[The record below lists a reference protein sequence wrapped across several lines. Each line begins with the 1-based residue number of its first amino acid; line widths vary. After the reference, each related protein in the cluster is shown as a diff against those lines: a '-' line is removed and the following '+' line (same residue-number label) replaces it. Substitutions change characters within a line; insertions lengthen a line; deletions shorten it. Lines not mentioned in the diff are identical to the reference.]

1 MADPEDDMTTNN
13 TNNPDNSGKTDPY
26 RLCKLPVR
34 LTLDLV
40 LGVPDGMSDAEALI
54 TMYKELQGYLM
65 ADTDSALDCFEISD
79 EQVAELAEDGTELSE
94 LHDGYAGPFICEKTR
109 LTVDQTDPTHA
120 E

>member
-1 MADPEDDMTTNN
+1 MN
-13 TNNPDNSGKTDPY
+13 TSNSDNSGKTGKTDPH
-26 RLCKLPVR
+26 RLRRLPVR
-34 LTLDLV
+34 LTLDLA
-40 LGVPDGMSDAEALI
+40 LGVPDAMSDAEALV